1 MSDPQPMDT
10 PEQVTK
16 VIAREL
22 ASDDAEV
29 RNEFMKRY
37 GKQADAFARDMGQAF
52 INWHTLDAGVGKD
65 ERRAYVSGLVYT
77 SMTLHVTSMKL
88 LLSGQVVAAGN
99 LYRQVVETMA
109 LALLC
114 SAGKRLHILEAFI
127 ADKYS
132 TNDAVRDLLRHGK
145 SLGVNENARV
155 LKGVQDFNHKYSHPS
170 VFTIGHGMAFG
181 EGGLY
186 ISAAFDAKKAEF
198 YDKEIESRCG
208 CASVFS
214 NFIDGVKMNVAKW

>member
-29 RNEFMKRY
+29 RSEFMKRY
-37 GKQADAFARDMGQAF
+37 GKQVEDFARHMGQAF
-52 INWHTLDAGVGKD
+52 INWRSLDAGVGKD
-65 ERRAYVSGLVYT
+65 DRRAYVSGLVYT
-77 SMTLHVTSMKL
+77 AMTLHVTSMKV

-99 LYRQVVETMA
+99 IYRQVVETMA

-114 SAGKRLHILEAFI
+114 SAGHRLHVLEAFI

-132 TNDAVRDLLRHGK
+132 TNNAVRDLLRHGK
-145 SLGVNENARV
+145 SIGVNKNAEV
-155 LKGVQDFNHKYSHPS
+155 LRDVQEFNHKYSHPS
-170 VFTIGHGMAFG
+170 VFTIGHFMAFG
-181 EGGLY
+181 EGGIY
-186 ISAAFDAKKAEF
+186 VSAAFDPKKTEF
-198 YDKEIESRCG
+198 YDKEIGSRCS
-208 CASVFS
+208 CAAVFS
-214 NFIDGVKMNVAKW
+214 NFVDGVKMNVAKW